1 MGNVKKVVIT
11 TDFKD
16 FKDEVHIITLVGI
29 SRIVEGERVL
39 QIGYSICNPKDTY
52 NENLAI
58 KIAES
63 RAEVSLFICDTGIID
78 DGVVSKILSNKANYI
93 IKHLDKYIKGYSEA
107 KKKYRIRKLHNE
119 LLNSLDDEEKLVFDM
134 AKEDPEKVN
143 KVIRLAEQDV
153 RYNR

>member
-29 SRIVEGERVL
+29 SRIVAGERVL

-52 NENLAI
+52 DENLAI

-63 RAEVSLFICDTGIID
+63 RAEVSLFIYDTGIIND
-78 DGVVSKILSNKANYI
+78 DVVSKILSNKANYI

-107 KKKYRIRKLHNE
+107 KKRYMLKKSHNE
-119 LLNSLDDEEKLVFDM
+119 LLNSLDDEEKLVFNM
-134 AKEDPEKVN
+134 SKENPEKVN
-143 KVIRLAEQDV
+143 KVIKLAEQDV

>member
-1 MGNVKKVVIT
+1 MGNVKRVVFT

-16 FKDEVHIITLVGI
+16 FKNEVHIITLVGI
-29 SRIVEGERVL
+29 SCIEDGERFL

-52 NENLAI
+52 DENLAI

-63 RAEVSLFICDTGIID
+63 RAELSLFIYDFGIID

-93 IKHLDKYIKGYSEA
+93 IKHLDKYIKGYSETA
-107 KKKYRIRKLHNE
+107 KRYRLRKLHNK

-143 KVIRLAEQDV
+143 KVIKLAEQDV

>member
-1 MGNVKKVVIT
+1 MGNVKKVVFT

-52 NENLAI
+52 DENLAI

-63 RAEVSLFICDTGIID
+63 RAEVSLFISDTGIID
-78 DGVVSKILSNKANYI
+78 NDVVSKILRNKAIYI
-93 IKHLDKYIKGYSEA
+93 VKHLDKYIKGYSEA
-107 KKKYRIRKLHNE
+107 KKRYLLKRSHNE
-119 LLNSLDDEEKLVFDM
+119 LLNSLNDKEKLVFNM
-134 AKEDPEKVN
+134 AKENPEKVN
-143 KVIRLAEQDV
+143 KVIKLAKQDV

>member
-52 NENLAI
+52 DEDLAT

-63 RAEVSLFICDTGIID
+63 RAEVSLFIFDTGIID
-78 DGVVSKILSNKANYI
+78 DGVVSKILRNKAIYI
-93 IKHLDKYIKGYSEA
+93 VKHLDKYIKGYSEA
-107 KKKYRIRKLHNE
+107 KKRYLLKRSHNE
-119 LLNSLDDEEKLVFDM
+119 LLNSLNDKEKLVFNM
-134 AKEDPEKVN
+134 AKENPEKVN
-143 KVIRLAEQDV
+143 KVIKLAEQDV